1 MITSARIG
9 ILELGRPTLA
19 TAARAV
25 VEEAGL
31 AVSLW
36 KAVVPSDLFAVLE
49 SGPTAP
55 DYLIICADADPAGI
69 VFPRVA
75 SEFDLDN
82 IRHGRLPFEK
92 VREKV
97 FLPHKVVVG
106 AGPGLGHPDAA
117 RAFVDGGAS
126 LYFGAP
132 GDVDGA
138 AVLVFLSVFF
148 TQHLVRGMTM
158 DQACARAV
166 HADAVAAQFRMYGP
180 TGVLPLAPLNPS
192 GPGF

>member
-1 MITSARIG
+1 MISSARIG
-9 ILELGRPTLA
+9 IVELGRPTLA

-31 AVSLW
+31 AVSLY
-36 KAVVPSDLFAVLE
+36 KALVPTDLFGVLE
-49 SGPTAP
+49 AGPTAP

-69 VFPRVA
+69 VFPRA
-75 SEFDLDN
+75 ATEFDLEN
-82 IRHGRLPFEK
+82 IRHGRLPFSTM
-92 VREKV
+92 REKV

-117 RAFVDGGAS
+117 RAFVDGGAA

-138 AVLVFLSVFF
+138 AVLIFLSVFF
-148 TQHLVRGMTM
+148 TQHLVRGATM
-158 DQACARAV
+158 DKACAK
-166 HADAVAAQFRMYGP
+166 AVAADPVTAQFRMYGP
-180 TGVLPLAPLNPS
+180 TGALPLGPL
-192 GPGF
+192 